1 MYDNILPLVVGLV
14 KKIIERAENGELKE
28 LDVMASNVKED
39 LTSTSIEI
47 VKELIQAAN
56 NRLRED
62 KEARKE
68 LGLVIKEK
76 DRPRELY
83 TDLGMISF
91 TRDYYYDKQNK
102 THVAVLDEMLGI
114 EKRERVGGAVKAELI
129 SLAADF
135 SYAKSTDILT
145 SGAVS
150 RQTIHDQLLKMSV
163 PETKPPE
170 RKETVKELHVYADED
185 HAHLQKPSKEKGKK
199 SKIIPLVTLT
209 EGTRQESRNRNRT
222 INPVHFV
229 DEEFDTKR
237 LWKAVEGY
245 IDKAYDV
252 SALDAIY
259 VHGDGGQWIRNGL
272 EIFPQ
277 TKHIMDGY
285 HFERDLRTIAKIFPR
300 RNVTIAIRNTLVN
313 DDRKKADAFIQEL
326 LSEQLTEKD
335 IDKVG
340 QFAGYLFCSWE
351 QIRRRVKGGIPGSCT
366 EAQVSHVLSERF
378 SRDPLGWSET
388 VLGKLTGVRVYIRNG
403 GEITKNDLKAETKEQ
418 ERYSEYAERY
428 IQEGIKGAIDF
439 SMFENELPIFDT
451 DSGTQHAIRNLLQ

>member
-1 MYDNILPLVVGLV
+1 
-14 KKIIERAENGELKE
+14 
-28 LDVMASNVKED
+28 
-39 LTSTSIEI
+39 
-47 VKELIQAAN
+47 
-56 NRLRED
+56 
-62 KEARKE
+62 
-68 LGLVIKEK
+68 
-76 DRPRELY
+76 
-83 TDLGMISF
+83 
-91 TRDYYYDKQNK
+91 
-102 THVAVLDEMLGI
+102 
-114 EKRERVGGAVKAELI
+114 
-129 SLAADF
+129 
-135 SYAKSTDILT
+135 
-145 SGAVS
+145 
-150 RQTIHDQLLKMSV
+150 
-163 PETKPPE
+163 
-170 RKETVKELHVYADED
+170 
-185 HAHLQKPSKEKGKK
+185 
-199 SKIIPLVTLT
+199 
-209 EGTRQESRNRNRT
+209 
-222 INPVHFV
+222 
-229 DEEFDTKR
+229 
-237 LWKAVEGY
+237 
-245 IDKAYDV
+245 
-252 SALDAIY
+252 
-259 VHGDGGQWIRNGL
+259 
-272 EIFPQ
+272 
-277 TKHIMDGY
+277 MDGY

>member
-28 LDVMASNVKED
+28 LDVMASNIKDD
-39 LTSTSIEI
+39 LTGTSIEI

-56 NRLRED
+56 EKFRED
-62 KEARKE
+62 KETRKE

-83 TDLGMISF
+83 TDLGIISF
-91 TRDYYYDKQNK
+91 TRDYFYDKQNE

-114 EKRERVGGAVKAELI
+114 ERRERVGEVVKAELI

-145 SGAVS
+145 GGAVS
-150 RQTIHDQLLKMSV
+150 RQTIHDQLLKVSV
-163 PETKPPE
+163 PEAKPPE
-170 RKETVKELHVYADED
+170 RKEAVKELHVYADED
-185 HAHLQKPSKEKGKK
+185 HAHLQKPDKEKGKK
-199 SKIIPLVTLT
+199 SQIVPLVTLT
-209 EGTRQESRNRNRT
+209 EGTEKENKSRNRT

-252 SALDAIY
+252 SAIEAIY

-277 TKHIMDGY
+277 TKHVIDGY
-285 HFERDLRTIAKIFPR
+285 HFERDLRSIAKIFPK
-300 RNVTIAIRNTLVN
+300 RNVTIAIRNALRN
-313 DDRKKADAFIQEL
+313 DDRKKADAFIQDL

-340 QFAGYLFCSWE
+340 QFAGYLFCSWD
-351 QIRRRVKGGIPGSCT
+351 QIRRRVLGGIPGSCT

-388 VLGKLTGVRVYIRNG
+388 VLGKLTGIRVYIRNG
-403 GEITKNDLKAETKEQ
+403 GEITKEDLSTKSEKT

-428 IQEGIKGAIDF
+428 IQEGIEGAVDF
-439 SMFENELPIFDT
+439 SMFENEQLIFDT
-451 DSGTQHAIRNLLQ
+451 DSGTQHAIRNLMQ